1 MRLICIVVREM
12 ETTTP
17 NTSDSN
23 QRSERFMRLLVQN
36 EPVMRA
42 YLRSLLPNWEDVQ
55 DVAQEASLVAWKKFD
70 LFEEGTSFKG
80 WLLTIAR
87 FEALKHR
94 RIKAREPLIFSDEVW
109 NLLAAD
115 AEKVGVSDQ
124 LHTSLEKCLNQLAP
138 KFKTQILQAH
148 SKGVRTREIAA
159 DSGKS
164 EQAFYKW
171 IQRIRIKLM
180 DCVQQTLA
188 QQSQ

>member
-42 YLRSLLPNWEDVQ
+42 YLRSLLPGWEDVQ

-94 RIKAREPLIFSDEVW
+94 RTKAREPLVFSEEVW
-109 NLLAAD
+109 NLIAAD

-124 LHTSLEKCLNQLAP
+124 LHSSLEKCLGKLAP
-138 KFKTQILQAH
+138 KMKKQVLQAH
-148 SKGVRTREIAA
+148 TKGVRTREIAA

-171 IQRIRIKLM
+171 IQRIRIKLL